1 MSVGFDPSFRDD
13 VLDDELWNQA
23 MIALALP
30 APGNYG
36 RLHVVREAVQYI
48 PLYGQQLMLS
58 EPVHWTLVYEDATL
72 WMSDTPQERLMMC
85 KSTEGM
91 YGHVLVAGGGLG
103 MYPQYLRRYGRAERV
118 TIVECNPDTVAA
130 LRTTLG
136 ADPAIEIV
144 HAHIE
149 QFMADVGDLRFDGG
163 YIDIHPTIDPRW
175 LPGLNWL
182 RDRFVDLVSG
192 PLRIWGYHWMCRELV
207 TGLEEKYIPVLRR
220 GLRYDDDLGRDLA
233 RALPAAWERWS
244 DARLRTWL
252 LEYAHQVAWPL
263 EVLTPCAASID
274 HLEQL

>member
-1 MSVGFDPSFRDD
+1 MARVREDVGGLDPSFRDD
-13 VLDDELWNQA
+13 VVDDVLWNQA
-23 MIALALP
+23 MIALELP

-36 RLHVVREAVQYI
+36 RLRVAREVVQYI
-48 PLYGQQLMLS
+48 PLYGQQLALS

-91 YGHVLVAGGGLG
+91 SGHVLVAGGGLG

-118 TIVECNPDTVAA
+118 TVVECNPDVVTT

-149 QFMADVGDLRFDGG
+149 QFMADSRGQRFDGC
-163 YIDIHPTIDPRW
+163 YIDIHPTIDRAGC
-175 LPGLNWL
+175 LASNWL

-192 PLRIWGYHWMCRELV
+192 RFAFGAI
-207 TGLEEKYIPVLRR
+207 TG
-220 GLRYDDDLGRDLA
+220 
-233 RALPAAWERWS
+233 
-244 DARLRTWL
+244 
-252 LEYAHQVAWPL
+252 
-263 EVLTPCAASID
+263 CAASW
-274 HLEQL
+274 